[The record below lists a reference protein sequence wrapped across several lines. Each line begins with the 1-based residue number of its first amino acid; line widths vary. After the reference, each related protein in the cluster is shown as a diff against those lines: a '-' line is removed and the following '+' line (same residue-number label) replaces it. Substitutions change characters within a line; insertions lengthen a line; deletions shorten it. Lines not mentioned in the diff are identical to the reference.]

1 MEGEAGEGGRE
12 GGLPYTANTY
22 THAKERREGAN
33 TKNTPPPSQKSLFL
47 SFYSDQF
54 DEGKKPSQPCK
65 RRSLC
70 VYEPIVACCAR
81 VHEAWGKG
89 LRTTIGIK
97 TSFLGGGF
105 ACDEGRVIGTI
116 GNLAS
121 VKTKLTKGISS

>member
-1 MEGEAGEGGRE
+1 MQEAI
-12 GGLPYTANTY
+12 
-22 THAKERREGAN
+22 
-33 TKNTPPPSQKSLFL
+33 
-47 SFYSDQF
+47 
-54 DEGKKPSQPCK
+54 
-65 RRSLC
+65 LC

-97 TSFLGGGF
+97 TYFFLGGGGF

-121 VKTKLTKGISS
+121 VKTKLTKGVSS